1 MYILNL
7 ASTKPQ
13 DAKSTESKGKRSLE
27 TKWNRITKGI
37 NSLAAKT
44 AEAKNDLTETEI
56 DYVKDIRSQLFD
68 LERTL
73 DRFTSEV
80 ESSSTD
86 LKEGDGDKW
95 NNAISDYF
103 TKSKQLKMK

>member
-1 MYILNL
+1 M
-7 ASTKPQ
+7 
-13 DAKSTESKGKRSLE
+13 ESYYKRDKQL
-27 TKWNRITKGI
+27 T
-37 NSLAAKT
+37 AKT
-44 AEAKNDLTETEI
+44 TEAKNDLTDLT
-56 DYVKDIRSQLFD
+56 DIRSQLFD